1 MNDFGIV
8 ENILQKTAFNVYV
21 KHLSIML
28 SRLHH
33 IFKWTLLIS
42 AALLFPCFRKFQYFS
57 FSSLVIV
64 SERQSARTLLDDQ
77 KAVVQ
82 YLFRR
87 GMGASKSC
95 WFLVH
100 CLVPKD
106 HIFQILRG
114 CHRMVDG
121 SIYISLNGAKG
132 LGHDVF
138 LLAFLIALF
147 QCSFTTMTY
156 GQTQVQTNLSLLS
169 YIRLGDDE
177 STTNDSHEYVG
188 LLSNP
193 GSKSQRCKWNGDLSF
208 STHFFVFCFPE
219 TMNLLFRS
227 PVW

>member
-1 MNDFGIV
+1 
-8 ENILQKTAFNVYV
+8 
-21 KHLSIML
+21 ML

-33 IFKWTLLIS
+33 LFKWALLIS

-64 SERQSARTLLDDQ
+64 SERQSARTLIDDQ

-87 GMGASKSC
+87 ARVLQKTIG
-95 WFLVH
+95 FVVL
-100 CLVPKD
+100 CLVQKD
-106 HIFQILRG
+106 HMFRILRG

-121 SIYISLNGAKG
+121 SIYISLNRAKG

-138 LLAFLIALF
+138 LLASLIALF
-147 QCSFTTMTY
+147 QISFTTMTY

-208 STHFFVFCFPE
+208 STNFLFVFLKPGFYC
-219 TMNLLFRS
+219 
-227 PVW
+227 